1 MQEIVNRVFIETHYP
16 GVTLGAISREHGLI
30 LVDSPF
36 RQDDTRSW
44 RSSLMNLSGGIARI
58 LVQMDAH
65 IDRSMGAKAM
75 ECTILSHI
83 EAANVFQNR
92 PASIKA
98 QTVDAGAEWENYNG
112 LGSIRW
118 GTPHI
123 TFSDHMT
130 LHWDENSV
138 ELEYRPGIADGSI
151 WVDLPVEK
159 VLFVGDAVVSK
170 QSPFLG
176 DADLPLWIEHLKS
189 LLTNK
194 YQDYFLVSGRDGLVT
209 ADDVHNQIIFLKE
222 VYEKTQDLASQKSS
236 LDAVGKLVPDL
247 MKRLV
252 NIPAKQ
258 YDLHEKRLTY
268 GLQMYYA
275 HRFMEKSSKKE
286 VN

>member
-1 MQEIVNRVFIETHYP
+1 MQEIVNRIFIETHYP

-44 RSSLMNLSGGIARI
+44 RASLLNLGGGVARI

-83 EAANVFQNR
+83 DAANVFQNR

-98 QTVDAGAEWENYNG
+98 QTVDAGAEWESYNG

-118 GTPHI
+118 GTPHL
-123 TFSDHMT
+123 TFSDHMF
-130 LHWDENSV
+130 LHWDENPIK
-138 ELEYRPGIADGSI
+138 LEHRPGIADGSI
-151 WVDLPVEK
+151 WVDLPEEK
-159 VLFVGDAVVSK
+159 ILFLGDAVVNK
-170 QSPFLG
+170 QSPFLS
-176 DADLPLWIEHLKS
+176 DANLPLWIDHLKS
-189 LLTNK
+189 LLMK
-194 YQDYFLVSGRDGLVT
+194 EYQEYFFVSGRDGLVT
-209 ADDVHNQIIFLKE
+209 LEDIRNQVKFLEE
-222 VYEKTQDLASQKSS
+222 VNEKVGELGENQAPLES
-236 LDAVGKLVPDL
+236 VGKLVPDL

-258 YDLHEKRLTY
+258 YELNEKRLSY
-268 GLQMYYA
+268 GLQMYFA
-275 HRFMEKSSKKE
+275 HHFIEKPAKKE
-286 VN
+286 GI

>member
-1 MQEIVNRVFIETHYP
+1 MQEIVDRIFIETHYP
-16 GVTLGAISREHGLI
+16 GVTLGAISRDHGLV

-44 RSSLMNLSGGIARI
+44 RSSLMNLGGGVARI

-75 ECTILSHI
+75 ECTILSQI

-98 QTVDAGAEWENYNG
+98 QTIDAGAEWENYNG

-130 LHWDENSV
+130 LHWDDNPI
-138 ELEYRPGIADGSI
+138 ELDYKPGIADGSI

-170 QSPFLG
+170 QTPFLG
-176 DADLPLWIEHLKS
+176 EADLSIWIEHLKS
-189 LLTNK
+189 LYTDK
-194 YQDYFLVSGRDGLVT
+194 YQEYFFISGRSGLVT
-209 ADDVHNQIIFLKE
+209 MEDVHNQVEFLSDVNDKVQE
-222 VYEKTQDLASQKSS
+222 LAEQKSS
-236 LDAVGKLVPDL
+236 LDAIGRLVPDF
-247 MKRLV
+247 MKKLA
-252 NIPAKQ
+252 NIPPKQ
-258 YDLHEKRLTY
+258 YELHEKRLTY

-275 HRFMEKSSKKE
+275 QRYLEKQSKKE
-286 VN
+286 VS

>member
-1 MQEIVNRVFIETHYP
+1 MQEIVNRVFIETLYP
-16 GVTLGAISREHGLI
+16 GVTLGAISRDHGLI

-44 RSSLMNLSGGIARI
+44 RASLLNLGGGVARI

-83 EAANVFQNR
+83 DAANVFQNR

-98 QTVDAGAEWENYNG
+98 QTLDAGAEWENYNG

-123 TFSDHMT
+123 TFSDHIF
-130 LHWDENSV
+130 LHWDEKTV
-138 ELEYRPGIADGSI
+138 ELGHRPGIADGSI
-151 WVDLPVEK
+151 WVDLPEEK
-159 VLFVGDAVVSK
+159 VLFLGDAVVSK

-176 DADLPLWIEHLKS
+176 DANLPFWIEHLKTLFS
-189 LLTNK
+189 KK
-194 YQDYFLVSGRDGLVT
+194 YQEYFFISGRDGLVT
-209 ADDVHNQIIFLKE
+209 LEDIHKQIDFLIDVN
-222 VYEKTQDLASQKSS
+222 EKIQNLATQKST

-247 MKRLV
+247 MKKLI
-252 NIPAKQ
+252 NIPPKQ
-258 YDLHEKRLTY
+258 YELNEKRLTY
-268 GLQMYYA
+268 GLQLYYA
-275 HRFMEKSSKKE
+275 HRFMEKPTKKE
-286 VN
+286 AN

>member
-44 RSSLMNLSGGIARI
+44 RSSLLNLGGGVARI

-98 QTVDAGAEWENYNG
+98 QTLDAGAEWENYNG

-123 TFSDHMT
+123 TFSDHMF
-130 LHWDENSV
+130 LHWDENLV
-138 ELEYRPGIADGSI
+138 ELDYRPGIANGSI

-159 VLFVGDAVVSK
+159 VLFLGDAVVSK
-170 QSPFLG
+170 QTPFLS

-189 LLTNK
+189 LFSKK
-194 YQDYFLVSGRDGLVT
+194 YQEYFFVSGRDGLIT
-209 ADDVHNQIIFLKE
+209 LDDVHNQIDFLSE
-222 VYEKTQDLASQKSS
+222 INEKVQDLAVQKSP
-236 LDAVGKLVPDL
+236 LDVVGKLVPDL
-247 MKRLV
+247 MKKLPRL
-252 NIPAKQ
+252 PSKQ
-258 YDLHEKRLTY
+258 FELHEKRLTY

-275 HRFMEKSSKKE
+275 HRYLDKPSKKE
-286 VN
+286 VS

>member
-1 MQEIVNRVFIETHYP
+1 MQEIANRVFIETHYP

-44 RSSLMNLSGGIARI
+44 RAALHNLRGGVARI

-98 QTVDAGAEWENYNG
+98 QAIDAGAEWENYNG

-123 TFSDHMT
+123 TFSDHMY
-130 LHWDENSV
+130 LHWDENMV
-138 ELEYRPGIADGSI
+138 EIEYRPGNADGSI

-159 VLFVGDAVVSK
+159 VLFLGDAVVSK
-170 QSPFLG
+170 QSPFLS
-176 DADLPLWIEHLKS
+176 DANLPLWIEHLKS
-189 LLTNK
+189 LFSKK

-209 ADDVHNQIIFLKE
+209 LEDAHNQIEFLSE
-222 VYEKTQDLASQKSS
+222 INEKVQDLAAQKAT
-236 LDAVGKLVPDL
+236 LDAVSKLVPDL
-247 MKRLV
+247 MKRLASL
-252 NIPAKQ
+252 PAKHYELQ
-258 YDLHEKRLTY
+258 EKRLTY

-275 HRFMEKSSKKE
+275 HRFLDKPSKKE

>member
-1 MQEIVNRVFIETHYP
+1 MQEIVDRVFIETHYP
-16 GVTLGAISREHGLI
+16 GVTLGAIEREHGLI

-44 RSSLMNLSGGIARI
+44 RSSLLNLGGGIARI

-83 EAANVFQNR
+83 EAANIFQNR

-98 QTVDAGAEWENYNG
+98 QAIDSGAEWENYNG

-123 TFSDHMT
+123 TFSEHMT
-130 LHWDENSV
+130 LHWDPNPV
-138 ELEYRPGIADGSI
+138 ELEYRPGIAYGSI

-159 VLFVGDAVVSK
+159 VLFFGDAILNK
-170 QSPFLG
+170 QTPFLS
-176 DADLPLWIEHLKS
+176 DADLPIWIGHLKS
-189 LLTNK
+189 LFTPK
-194 YQDYFLVSGRDGLVT
+194 YQDYFLVSGRSGLVT
-209 ADDVHNQIIFLKE
+209 LEEVHHQVEFLSE
-222 VYEKTQDLASQKSS
+222 VNEKVTELGSHKAS
-236 LDAVGKLVPDL
+236 LDAVSKLVPDL
-247 MKRLV
+247 MKKLV
-252 NIPAKQ
+252 NLPAKQ
-258 YDLHEKRLTY
+258 YELQEKRLSY

-275 HRFMEKSSKKE
+275 QRYLEKSLKKE

>member
-44 RSSLMNLSGGIARI
+44 RASLLNLGGGIARI

-98 QTVDAGAEWENYNG
+98 QTLDAGAEWENYNG

-138 ELEYRPGIADGSI
+138 ELDFRPGIADGSI

-159 VLFVGDAVVSK
+159 VLFLGDAVVSK

-176 DADLPLWIEHLKS
+176 DADLSLWIEHLKS
-189 LLTNK
+189 LFTPQ

-209 ADDVHNQIIFLKE
+209 LEDVHILINFLKE
-222 VYEKTQDLASQKSS
+222 VNDKIQDLAAQKSS
-236 LDAVGKLVPDL
+236 LDVVGKLVPDL
-247 MKRLV
+247 MKKLV

-258 YDLHEKRLTY
+258 YELHEKRLTY

-275 HRFMEKSSKKE
+275 QRYMEKPSKKE
-286 VN
+286 SS

>member
-44 RSSLMNLSGGIARI
+44 RSSLLNLGGGVARI

-98 QTVDAGAEWENYNG
+98 QTLDAGAEWENYNG

-123 TFSDHMT
+123 TFSDHMF
-130 LHWDENSV
+130 LHWDENLV
-138 ELEYRPGIADGSI
+138 ELDYHPGIADGSI

-159 VLFVGDAVVSK
+159 VLFLGDAVVSK
-170 QSPFLG
+170 QSPFLS

-189 LLTNK
+189 LFSKK
-194 YQDYFLVSGRDGLVT
+194 YQEYFLVSGRDGLVT
-209 ADDVHNQIIFLKE
+209 LEDVHNQIDFLSE
-222 VYEKTQDLASQKSS
+222 INEKVQDLASQKST

-247 MKRLV
+247 MKKLAYL
-252 NIPAKQ
+252 PAKQ
-258 YDLHEKRLTY
+258 YELHEKRLTY

-275 HRFMEKSSKKE
+275 HRYLDKPSKKE

>member
-1 MQEIVNRVFIETHYP
+1 MQEIADRVFIETHYP

-44 RSSLMNLSGGIARI
+44 RAALHNLGNGVARI

-98 QTVDAGAEWENYNG
+98 QAVDAGAEWESYNG

-123 TFSDHMT
+123 TFSDHMY
-130 LHWDENSV
+130 LHWDPNLV
-138 ELEYRPGIADGSI
+138 EIEYRPGIADGSI

-159 VLFVGDAVVSK
+159 VLFLGDAVLSK
-170 QSPFLG
+170 QSPFLS
-176 DADLPLWIEHLKS
+176 DANLPLWIDHLKS
-189 LLTNK
+189 LFSKK

-209 ADDVHNQIIFLKE
+209 LDDAHNLIEFLSE
-222 VYEKTQDLASQKSS
+222 VNEKIQDLAVQKST
-236 LDAVGKLVPDL
+236 LEAVGKLVPDL
-247 MKRLV
+247 MKKLTYL
-252 NIPAKQ
+252 PAKH
-258 YDLHEKRLTY
+258 YVLHEKRLTY

-275 HRFMEKSSKKE
+275 HRYLEKPTKKE

>member
-1 MQEIVNRVFIETHYP
+1 MQEIVDRVFIETHYP
-16 GVTLGAISREHGLI
+16 GVTLGAISREHGLV

-44 RSSLMNLSGGIARI
+44 RSSLLNLGGGVARI

-75 ECTILSHI
+75 ECTILSQI

-130 LHWDENSV
+130 LHWDENPI
-138 ELEYRPGIADGSI
+138 ELDYKPGIADGSI

-170 QSPFLG
+170 QTPFLG
-176 DADLPLWIEHLKS
+176 EADLPTWIEHLKS
-189 LLTNK
+189 LFVDK
-194 YQDYFLVSGRDGLVT
+194 YQEYFFVSGRSGLVT
-209 ADDVHNQIIFLKE
+209 MEDVHNQVEFLTE
-222 VYEKTQDLASQKSS
+222 MNEKVQELAGQKSS
-236 LDAVGKLVPDL
+236 LDAIGRLVPDL
-247 MKRLV
+247 MKKLT
-252 NIPAKQ
+252 NIPPKQ
-258 YDLHEKRLTY
+258 YELHEKRLTY

-275 HRFMEKSSKKE
+275 QRYLEKQSKKE
-286 VN
+286 VS

>member
-44 RSSLMNLSGGIARI
+44 RSSLLNLGGGVARI

-83 EAANVFQNR
+83 DAANTFQNR

-123 TFSDHMT
+123 TFSDHMF
-130 LHWDENSV
+130 LHWDKNTV
-138 ELEYRPGIADGSI
+138 KLVHRPGIADGSI
-151 WVDLPVEK
+151 WVDLPEEK
-159 VLFVGDAVVSK
+159 VLFFGDAVVSK
-170 QSPFLG
+170 QSPFLS
-176 DADLPLWIEHLKS
+176 DANLRLWIEHLKGLFS
-189 LLTNK
+189 K
-194 YQDYFLVSGRDGLVT
+194 DYQEYFFVSGRDGLVT
-209 ADDVHNQIIFLKE
+209 LEDIHNQIEFLVE
-222 VYEKTQDLASQKSS
+222 IHEKVQDLAENKSS
-236 LDAVGKLVPDL
+236 LDVVGKIVPDL
-247 MKRLV
+247 MKKLV

-258 YDLHEKRLTY
+258 YELNEKRLSY

-275 HRFMEKSSKKE
+275 NHFIEKASKKE
-286 VN
+286 MN

>member
-1 MQEIVNRVFIETHYP
+1 MQEIVDRIFIETHYP
-16 GVTLGAISREHGLI
+16 GVTLGAISRDHGLV

-44 RSSLMNLSGGIARI
+44 RSSLMNLGGGVARI

-75 ECTILSHI
+75 ECTILSQI

-130 LHWDENSV
+130 LHWDDNPI
-138 ELEYRPGIADGSI
+138 ELDYKPGIADGSI

-170 QSPFLG
+170 QTPFLG
-176 DADLPLWIEHLKS
+176 EADLPLWIEHLKS
-189 LLTNK
+189 LYTDK
-194 YQDYFLVSGRDGLVT
+194 YQEYFFISGRSGLVT
-209 ADDVHNQIIFLKE
+209 MEDVHNQVEFLSDVNDKVQE
-222 VYEKTQDLASQKSS
+222 LAEQKSS
-236 LDAVGKLVPDL
+236 LDAIGRLVPDF
-247 MKRLV
+247 MKKLA
-252 NIPAKQ
+252 NIPPKQ
-258 YDLHEKRLTY
+258 YELHEKRLTY

-275 HRFMEKSSKKE
+275 QRYLEKQSKKE
-286 VN
+286 VS

>member
-1 MQEIVNRVFIETHYP
+1 MQEIADRVFIETHYP

-44 RSSLMNLSGGIARI
+44 RAALHNLGNGIARI

-98 QTVDAGAEWENYNG
+98 QAVDAGAEWESYNG

-123 TFSDHMT
+123 TFSDHMY
-130 LHWDENSV
+130 LHWDPNLV
-138 ELEYRPGIADGSI
+138 EIEYRPGIADGSI

-159 VLFVGDAVVSK
+159 VLFLGDAVLSK
-170 QSPFLG
+170 QSPFLS
-176 DADLPLWIEHLKS
+176 DANLPLWIDHLKS
-189 LLTNK
+189 LFSKK

-209 ADDVHNQIIFLKE
+209 LDDAHNLIEFLSE
-222 VYEKTQDLASQKSS
+222 VNEKIQDLAVQKST
-236 LDAVGKLVPDL
+236 LEAVGKLVPDL
-247 MKRLV
+247 MKKLTYL
-252 NIPAKQ
+252 PAKH
-258 YDLHEKRLTY
+258 YVLHEKRLTY

-275 HRFMEKSSKKE
+275 HRYLEKPTKKE

>member
-1 MQEIVNRVFIETHYP
+1 MQEIVDRIFIETHYP
-16 GVTLGAISREHGLI
+16 GVTLGAISRDHGLV

-44 RSSLMNLSGGIARI
+44 RSSLLNLGGGVARI

-130 LHWDENSV
+130 LHWDENPI
-138 ELEYRPGIADGSI
+138 ELNYKPGIADGSI

-170 QSPFLG
+170 QTPFLG
-176 DADLPLWIEHLKS
+176 EADLPVWIEHLKS
-189 LLTNK
+189 LFVDK
-194 YQDYFLVSGRDGLVT
+194 YQEYFFVSGRSGLVT
-209 ADDVHNQIIFLKE
+209 MEDIHNQVEFLTDVNDKVQE
-222 VYEKTQDLASQKSS
+222 LADQKSS
-236 LDAVGKLVPDL
+236 LDAIGRLVPDL
-247 MKRLV
+247 MKKLT
-252 NIPAKQ
+252 NIPTKQ
-258 YDLHEKRLTY
+258 YELHEKRLTY

-275 HRFMEKSSKKE
+275 QRYLEKQSKKE
-286 VN
+286 VC

>member
-1 MQEIVNRVFIETHYP
+1 MQEIVNRVFIETLYP

-44 RSSLMNLSGGIARI
+44 RASLLNLGGGIARI

-83 EAANVFQNR
+83 DAANVFQNR

-98 QTVDAGAEWENYNG
+98 QTLDAGAEWENYNG

-118 GTPHI
+118 GTPHL
-123 TFSDHMT
+123 TFSEHMF
-130 LHWDENSV
+130 LHWDEKSV
-138 ELEYRPGIADGSI
+138 KLEHRPGIADGSI
-151 WVDLPVEK
+151 FVDLPDEK
-159 VLFVGDAVVSK
+159 ILFLGDAVVSK
-170 QSPFLG
+170 QSPFLS
-176 DADLPLWIEHLKS
+176 DAKLPAWIGHLKS
-189 LLTNK
+189 LLAPE
-194 YQDYFLVSGRDGLVT
+194 YQEYFFVSGRDGLVT
-209 ADDVHNQIIFLKE
+209 LDDIHQQISFLE
-222 VYEKTQDLASQKSS
+222 EINEKVNDLAEQKAP

-247 MKRLV
+247 MKKLV

-258 YDLHEKRLTY
+258 YELNEKRLSY
-268 GLQMYYA
+268 GLQMFYA
-275 HRFMEKSSKKE
+275 HQFIEKTGKKE
-286 VN
+286 GN

>member
-1 MQEIVNRVFIETHYP
+1 MQEIINRVYIETLYP

-44 RSSLMNLSGGIARI
+44 RASLLNLSGGVARI

-123 TFSDHMT
+123 TFSDHMF
-130 LHWDENSV
+130 LHWDESKVN
-138 ELEYRPGIADGSI
+138 LEYRPGIADGSI
-151 WVDLPVEK
+151 WVDLPDEK
-159 VLFVGDAVVSK
+159 VLFLGDAVVSK
-170 QSPFLG
+170 QSPFLS
-176 DADLPLWIEHLKS
+176 DANLPLWIQHLNTLFTK
-189 LLTNK
+189 N

-209 ADDVHNQIIFLKE
+209 LEDVHNQIDLLVDIQDKI
-222 VYEKTQDLASQKSS
+222 KDLADNKAN
-236 LDAVGKLVPDL
+236 LEAVGKLVPDL
-247 MKRLV
+247 MKKLV

-258 YDLHEKRLTY
+258 YELNEKRLSY

-275 HRFMEKSSKKE
+275 HHFMDKPIKKE
-286 VN
+286 SN

>member
-1 MQEIVNRVFIETHYP
+1 M
-16 GVTLGAISREHGLI
+16 TLGAISRDHGLI

-159 VLFVGDAVVSK
+159 VLFVGDAIVSK

-176 DADLPLWIEHLKS
+176 DADLTLWIEHLKS